1 MSYPDLFKRAALLW
15 WRTRSLWPLGVLA
28 ALMGTGDYSA
38 GNFNSGVN
46 LSTNTGGTGDV
57 SPELL
62 EQWGRNPALLA
73 LVENPAPFLIGLA
86 VVIVLWTLIASLIGQ
101 LAHGAMIRV
110 ADVAD
115 QGYQASIGDGLRV
128 GAARLLPMF
137 LLNLLLAL
145 PVLIMLVAFFVV
157 IGALVA
163 QLVAAGAGAFETPES
178 GLLAFGGLL
187 FCLVPLVLGMIA
199 VSLALSFFTRI
210 AQRAC
215 VLEGRGAV
223 ASLRRSWRLVTR
235 NFGNVLLN
243 WIALLMLGAVFGIVA
258 TLPALA
264 IAIPAG
270 LGFLRSGE
278 IPWLT
283 LLGLLLYGF
292 VTSVLVGGVLSSFNS
307 ALWTVLFRTFVA
319 REAVGEQPTPAVGG
333 L

>member
-28 ALMGTGDYSA
+28 ALLGAGDYSA

-46 LSTNTGGTGDV
+46 LPTNAGGAGDV

-86 VVIVLWTLIASLIGQ
+86 VVIVLWTLIASLVGQ

-115 QGYQASIGDGLRV
+115 QGYQASISDGLRV
-128 GAARLLPMF
+128 GVARLVPMF

-157 IGALVA
+157 ISALVA
-163 QLVAAGAGAFETPES
+163 QFAAAGAEAFGTPES
-178 GLLAFGGLL
+178 GLLAFGSLL

-199 VSLALSFFTRI
+199 VNLALSFFTRI

-215 VLEGRGAV
+215 VLEGRGAI
-223 ASLRRSWRLVTR
+223 ASLRRAWRLVTR

-243 WIALLMLGAVFGIVA
+243 WIALLMLGAAFGIVA
-258 TLPALA
+258 TLPVLA
-264 IAIPAG
+264 IAIPAAF
-270 LGFLRSGE
+270 GFARSGE
-278 IPWLT
+278 VPWLA
-283 LLGLLLYGF
+283 LLALLLYGF
-292 VTSVLVGGVLSSFNS
+292 VASVLVGGVLSSFNS
-307 ALWTVLFRTFVA
+307 ALWTVLFRAFVA
-319 REAVGEQPTPAVGG
+319 REAVGQQLTPAVGG